1 MYLHNEHDDDGGAGH
16 HDDEHDDDGGH
27 DVGGFV
33 CVSSVRQAGVI
44 YLCKGPESKGL
55 SGQGLQLIMHS
66 CSWCAEAILLRP
78 SCHTLGSNV
87 CN

>member
-1 MYLHNEHDDDGGAGH
+1 MYLHYGHDDD
-16 HDDEHDDDGGH
+16 DCEVYDVSSEHDDDGGH

-33 CVSSVRQAGVI
+33 CVSSVLQAGVI

-66 CSWCAEAILLRP
+66 CTWCAEAP
-78 SCHTLGSNV
+78 CHTPAIQ
-87 CN
+87 